1 MSGLNILS
9 PADRQRE
16 PRGTSIVLTGPSG
29 IGKTHALRTL
39 DPVTTLI
46 IDIDRGALPLLDVP
60 VDIVR
65 PSGWEEIANL
75 FCLIGGANPSLPPQS
90 AYSPNHFEKVSGLI
104 EVGKYDMF
112 VVDSITQV
120 GRESYRYAETH
131 PESPPRGGGRDS
143 RQTYGQHAR
152 QMVAGLQHMQRGAPN
167 KVIIMTAVLERLTD
181 DLGRVEWRV
190 QLEGDKASRELPG
203 IVDHV
208 VVMDRIAFSGAK
220 KPVRAFITSSP
231 NDWNYPAKSRSNRFD
246 QVEEPNLGKLIKKL
260 FTPAPPATEEK

>member
-1 MSGLNILS
+1 MNILT

-16 PRGTSIVLTGPSG
+16 PSGTSIVLTGPSG

-39 DPVTTLI
+39 DPAKTLI
-46 IDIDRGALPLLDVP
+46 IDVDRGALPLLDVP

-65 PSGWEEIANL
+65 PSGWEEIADL
-75 FCLIGGANPSLPPQS
+75 FCLIGGSNPSLPPQS
-90 AYSPNHFEKVSGLI
+90 AYSPAHFTKVSGLI
-104 EVGKYDMF
+104 DVGKYDIF

-120 GRESYRYAETH
+120 GRESHRYAETH

-143 RQTYGQHAR
+143 RQAYGQHAR
-152 QMVAGLQHMQRGAPN
+152 QVVTGLQHVQRGAPT
-167 KVIIMTAVLERLTD
+167 KIIILTAVLERLTD

-190 QLEGDKASRELPG
+190 QMEGDKASRELPG

-231 NDWNYPAKSRSNRFD
+231 NDWNYPAKSRSNRLD
-246 QVEEPNLGKLIKKL
+246 LVEEPDLGKLIRKL
-260 FTPAPPATEEK
+260 LNPAQPATQED